1 MDITSKEFPGKLIAW
16 AVMIG
21 AAIIFYD
28 VFIDMAYDS
37 LLACEMVEESLDK
50 IFSFWE
56 GEYYGTEDSW
66 LSRLG
71 RTNI

>member
-16 AVMIG
+16 VIMIG

-37 LLACEMVEESLDK
+37 LAACELVEKSLDK
-50 IFSFWE
+50 FFSFWE
-56 GEYYGTEDSW
+56 GEYNGTTNGRLSW
-66 LSRLG
+66 LG